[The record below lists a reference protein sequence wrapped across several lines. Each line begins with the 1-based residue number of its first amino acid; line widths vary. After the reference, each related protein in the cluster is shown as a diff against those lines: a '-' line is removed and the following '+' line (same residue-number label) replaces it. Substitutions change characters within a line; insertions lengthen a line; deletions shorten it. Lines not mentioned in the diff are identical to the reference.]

1 MEKMNIRKI
10 LDRLNEEVGYKGLD
24 NTGKNTEDR
33 DDVVSRQA
41 FNNWIREYKK
51 ITDGSGRNEIKPIK
65 VSQFET
71 LYFKADVE
79 RIIKIY
85 RSNLVKAYK
94 MKTVELPNKKIFL
107 NGNEITLDQKGKR
120 IAKTLLN
127 HDPMTKMTEK
137 EVEQFI
143 ENRKK
148 DIIESLLDMKEV
160 EYYAIQSIIDGNQ
173 ITQTDLFENC
183 VKKAPAD

>member
-1 MEKMNIRKI
+1 MEKMNIRQI

-65 VSQFET
+65 VNQFET

-85 RSNLVKAYK
+85 RSNLKKAFK
-94 MKTVELPNKKIFL
+94 MKTVELPSKTIFL
-107 NGNEITLDQKGKR
+107 NGKEITLDQKGGR
-120 IAKTLLN
+120 IAKTLLDHN
-127 HDPMTKMTEK
+127 PMTKMTEE
-137 EVEQFI
+137 EVKQFI
-143 ENRKK
+143 DNRKK
-148 DIIESLLDMKEV
+148 EIIESLLDMKEV
-160 EYYAIQSIIDGNQ
+160 EYYAIQSIIDGHPLKQ
-173 ITQTDLFENC
+173 SDLFKNC
-183 VKKAPAD
+183 IKKAPAD